1 MQDNV
6 VIFPQANGVRIMP
19 VLPEQVEQYIDAGM
33 ELLRPAI
40 KRQEMN
46 VTEDVIAQE
55 IRDGQSLLWLVYLG
69 DTLTAAITT
78 AVITHPRRSV
88 LKIEFLGGTRMNEWV
103 GVAADF
109 LAEMAR
115 KAGLPALEAD
125 GRKGFEKIASGL
137 RFKPI
142 TTNYVMELD

>member
-1 MQDNV
+1 
-6 VIFPQANGVRIMP
+6 MP

-55 IRDGQSLLWLVYLG
+55 IREGQSLLWLVYLG

-109 LAEMAR
+109 LAKMAR

>member
-1 MQDNV
+1 
-6 VIFPQANGVRIMP
+6 MP

-33 ELLRPAI
+33 DLLRPAI

-55 IRDGQSLLWLVYLG
+55 IREGQSLLWLVYLG

>member
-1 MQDNV
+1 
-6 VIFPQANGVRIMP
+6 
-19 VLPEQVEQYIDAGM
+19 
-33 ELLRPAI
+33 
-40 KRQEMN
+40 
-46 VTEDVIAQE
+46 
-55 IRDGQSLLWLVYLG
+55 
-69 DTLTAAITT
+69 
-78 AVITHPRRSV
+78 
-88 LKIEFLGGTRMNEWV
+88 MNEWV

>member
-6 VIFPQANGVRIMP
+6 VIFPQANGVSIMP
-19 VLPEQVEQYIDAGM
+19 VLPEQVEEYIDAGM

-55 IRDGQSLLWLVYLG
+55 IREGQSLLWLVYLG

-88 LKIEFLGGTRMNEWV
+88 LKIEFLGGSRIKEW
-103 GVAADF
+103 AEPATEF
-109 LAEMAR
+109 LAHMAR
-115 KAGLPALEAD
+115 EAGLPALEAD
-125 GRKGFEKIASGL
+125 ARKGFDKMSGGS
-137 RFKPI
+137 RFKPV
-142 TTNYVMELD
+142 TTNYVMELG

>member
-6 VIFPQANGVRIMP
+6 VIFPQSNGVRIMP
-19 VLPEQVEQYIDAGM
+19 VLPEQVEEYIDAGM
-33 ELLRPAI
+33 DLLRPAI

-46 VTEDVIAQE
+46 VTEDVIAKE
-55 IRDGQSLLWLVYLG
+55 IREGQSLLWLVYLG

-109 LAEMAR
+109 LADMAR

>member
-1 MQDNV
+1 
-6 VIFPQANGVRIMP
+6 MP
-19 VLPEQVEQYIDAGM
+19 VLPEQVEEYIDAGM
-33 ELLRPAI
+33 DLLRPAI

-46 VTEDVIAQE
+46 VTEDVIAKE
-55 IRDGQSLLWLVYLG
+55 IREGQSLLWLVYLG

-109 LAEMAR
+109 LADMAR